1 MKTRIKNF
9 YEVIVMSKKNITTMV
24 LASIA
29 IFIYMVFLGTFIPLT
44 RYSGILPIAIGAAA
58 GFIVFYVTFGGKF
71 ERLLNKIVSIFFGF
85 PIAGLFVGI
94 AKYLK
99 VEVTLPIFIVFLAVG
114 ICISV
119 ALFKLLE
126 KKTDRKKLETT
137 YKTDERGAMLNEKS
151 ATVGFIALS
160 LFLLA
165 YLIKD
170 YFEAGIFDKILLLTL
185 CGGWVV
191 LILTRLYYE
200 WKT

>member
-1 MKTRIKNF
+1 
-9 YEVIVMSKKNITTMV
+9 MSKKNITTMV

-71 ERLLNKIVSIFFGF
+71 ERPLNKIVSIFFGF

-114 ICISV
+114 VCISV
-119 ALFKLLE
+119 ALFRLLD
-126 KKTDRKKLETT
+126 KKTDRKKVEMA
-137 YKTDERGAMLNEKS
+137 YKTDERGVILNDKS

-170 YFEAGIFDKILLLTL
+170 YFEAGIFDTILLLTL

-191 LILTRLYYE
+191 FILTRGYYE
-200 WKT
+200 WRM